1 MEIEPVESPK
11 PVTSIARKRFL
22 IPPAERI
29 QFIILFAVLSGLGWS
44 IGTSLMR
51 YLTIPITGTFF
62 DSGLVQGI
70 CIGIA
75 QWIVLRRY
83 IPSKSW
89 ILATTLGWAFSMGV
103 GGKLV
108 SIFINYERL
117 GFFVAFICLG
127 FAQWL
132 VLRKHTKHSWVWIPI
147 SILPSVL
154 VDALEVVSI
163 SKPNAI
169 IEIVRIIS
177 IGGIPALSL
186 CFFQR
191 KVSSSDN

>member
-1 MEIEPVESPK
+1 MEIEPVENPK

-29 QFIILFAVLSGLGWS
+29 QFIILFAILSGLAWS
-44 IGTSLMR
+44 ISTSLIR

-62 DSGLVQGI
+62 DSGLAQGLF
-70 CIGIA
+70 IGIA
-75 QWIVLRRY
+75 QWVILRRH
-83 IPSKSW
+83 IPNKSW
-89 ILATTLGWAFSMGV
+89 IIATTLGWAFSMGASS
-103 GGKLV
+103 KLV
-108 SIFINYERL
+108 YINEWI
-117 GFFVAFICLG
+117 GVFAFICLG

-132 VLRKHTKHSWVWIPI
+132 VLHKHIKHSWVWIPI

-154 VDALEVVSI
+154 VAALDIVSI
-163 SKPNAI
+163 SKSNAI

-177 IGGIPALSL
+177 IGGIPALCL

-191 KVSSSDN
+191 KVSSSDNR

>member
-1 MEIEPVESPK
+1 MEIEPVENPK

-29 QFIILFAVLSGLGWS
+29 QFIILFAVLSGLAWS

-62 DSGLVQGI
+62 DSGLVQGVF
-70 CIGIA
+70 IGTA
-75 QWIVLRRY
+75 QWVVLRRY
-83 IPSKSW
+83 IPNKSW
-89 ILATTLGWAFSMGV
+89 IIATTLGWAFSMGV
-103 GGKLV
+103 YSKLV
-108 SIFINYERL
+108 YINEWI
-117 GFFVAFICLG
+117 GVVAFICLG

-132 VLRKHTKHSWVWIPI
+132 VLRKHIKHSWVWILIPV
-147 SILPSVL
+147 LPSML
-154 VDALEVVSI
+154 VDILDIASI

-169 IEIVRIIS
+169 VEIVQRIS
-177 IGGIPALSL
+177 IGGIPAFSL

>member
-1 MEIEPVESPK
+1 MEIEPVENPK
-11 PVTSIARKRFL
+11 PATSIARKRFL
-22 IPPAERI
+22 IPPSERI
-29 QFIILFAVLSGLGWS
+29 QFIILFAILSGLAWS

-62 DSGLVQGI
+62 DSGLVQGVF
-70 CIGIA
+70 IGTA
-75 QWIVLRRY
+75 QGLVLKSY

-89 ILATTLGWAFSMGV
+89 IPSTTLGWAVSQGV
-103 GGKLV
+103 GSTLV
-108 SIFINYERL
+108 RMLNNLQIGII
-117 GFFVAFICLG
+117 AFTCLG

-132 VLRKHTKHSWVWIPI
+132 VLRHYIKHSWVWILIPV
-147 SILPSVL
+147 LPSVL
-154 VDALEVVSI
+154 VVALEVVSI

-169 IEIVRIIS
+169 VEIVRIIS